1 MHIFVIKIIFTWI
14 IEKCQFHY
22 MKIGIQYLLI
32 TLVKNINSWVP
43 SLQAVHKGGLPLG
56 EMTGGFAAKY
66 MSMRINI
73 CL

>member
-1 MHIFVIKIIFTWI
+1 
-14 IEKCQFHY
+14 

-56 EMTGGFAAKY
+56 EMTGGFTAKY